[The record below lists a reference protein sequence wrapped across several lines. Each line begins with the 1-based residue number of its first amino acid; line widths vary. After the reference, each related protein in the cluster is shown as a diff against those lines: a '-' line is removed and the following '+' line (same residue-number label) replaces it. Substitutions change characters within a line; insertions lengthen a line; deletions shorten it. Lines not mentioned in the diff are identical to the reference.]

1 MNYRQAA
8 RLMINKHGR
17 KARSWALKRAAELRA
32 VDDAAT
38 AAVWVKV
45 SDEVGA
51 QQAALDAGH
60 TD

>member
-1 MNYRQAA
+1 
-8 RLMINKHGR
+8 MINKHGR

-32 VDDAAT
+32 IDDAAT